1 MRAGCPVMWWLES
14 IWLWDDGSFSLY
26 KSPDES
32 VPVTTGSVHHYRK
45 IQQITGLGGLVGSQL
60 LVSVTR
66 TVPPQLSSP
75 GDVWIVQILNLN
87 ILVIPVSVCGVV
99 RLVTIIIIRD
109 NRLLS
114 LQVIKPSRCESQEKN
129 INLSSVGKQER
140 GERERARGPILGL
153 TSFCWGRL
161 SLPR

>member
-1 MRAGCPVMWWLES
+1 M
-14 IWLWDDGSFSLY
+14 
-26 KSPDES
+26 
-32 VPVTTGSVHHYRK
+32 
-45 IQQITGLGGLVGSQL
+45 GSQL

-140 GERERARGPILGL
+140 GERE
-153 TSFCWGRL
+153 S
-161 SLPR
+161 